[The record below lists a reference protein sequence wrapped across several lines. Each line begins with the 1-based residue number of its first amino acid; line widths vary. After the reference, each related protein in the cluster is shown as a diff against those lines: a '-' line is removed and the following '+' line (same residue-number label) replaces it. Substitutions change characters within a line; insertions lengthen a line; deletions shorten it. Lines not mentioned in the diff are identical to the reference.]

1 MFNDERI
8 TIESGKIFKKA
19 NIITI
24 IISMIFL
31 IARMCVYIVHKDNIS
46 FGIFSTELCA
56 IITATVILLYG
67 EFAFRS
73 EVKDERAITDKYRFY
88 SKHGKTLLIWI
99 LVGYA
104 ISMIDSFRRSLS
116 DVPPNHI
123 IFVFQTLGVV
133 YFYYVFKKNQI
144 NINYTFIEND
154 KKTYYKHVWKLI
166 GYLSLIIIAVY
177 MSCGMIS
184 LLIYQSW
191 EYLLAFMFAAITSIL
206 GLGLQYLLLSF
217 LEKKDYDNDKNKVSI
232 SFLISGLI
240 VAGTY
245 LITAICSGVTVYVA
259 NNGLVS
265 QLGSYIAYAT
275 QLKNNIAFITTTYLG
290 VSLSYLLAYC
300 VKNKAV
306 NKMIFV
312 YFVMLYVT
320 TLSSLVFN
328 IPLHF
333 IKSENEVIYY
343 QTMLYVN
350 TVLSFSFVIIFGLI
364 VYFLIKEKRYNKK
377 IIIIPIIEFICFF
390 VGIYLSTQGNTE
402 KVIAGILN
410 PGYKFIE
417 YLLFYFLVYKFENI
431 KDDNIS
437 NEIINE

>member
-8 TIESGKIFKKA
+8 TIESGKIFRKA

-67 EFAFRS
+67 EFAIRS
-73 EVKDERAITDKYRFY
+73 EVKDERIITDKYHFY

-104 ISMIDSFRRSLS
+104 ISMIDSFRRSPS
-116 DVPPNHI
+116 DIAPNQI
-123 IFVFQTLGVV
+123 IFVFQALGVV
-133 YFYYVFKKNQI
+133 YFYYMFKKNQI

-154 KKTYYKHVWKLI
+154 RKTYYKQVWKLI
-166 GYLSLIIIAVY
+166 GYLSLIIIIVY
-177 MSCGMIS
+177 ISCGMIS
-184 LLIYQSW
+184 MLLYQRF
-191 EYLLAFMFAAITSIL
+191 EYLLGFIFAAITSIL

-240 VAGTY
+240 VALTY
-245 LITAICSGVTVYVA
+245 LITAICSGVVVYVA

-265 QLGSYIAYAT
+265 LLGSFIAYAT
-275 QLKNNIAFITTTYLG
+275 EVKNNIAFITTTYLG
-290 VSLSYLLAYC
+290 ISLSYLLSYC
-300 VKNKAV
+300 AKNKAV
-306 NKMIFV
+306 SKTIFA
-312 YFVMLYVT
+312 YFIMLYVT
-320 TLSSLVFN
+320 TFSSLVFN

-333 IKSENEVIYY
+333 IKIENEVMYY

-350 TVLSFSFVIIFGLI
+350 TALALSFVIIFGLL
-364 VYFLIKEKRYNKK
+364 VYFVIKEKGYNKK
-377 IIIIPIIEFICFF
+377 LILIPVIELICFF
-390 VGIYLSTQGNTE
+390 LGIYLSTQGSTE
-402 KVIAGILN
+402 KVIAGILD
-410 PGYKFIE
+410 PGYKFIG
-417 YLLFYFLVYKFENI
+417 YLLFYLLVYKFENKKEDI
-431 KDDNIS
+431 LP